1 VSVKESITDESR
13 INIRFMTILEPR
25 SLPEYGGGCGD
36 SYLVVG
42 SVSVIRVYSLVKMK
56 LLWSYSTRYIN
67 AIAVAKDENEIFLPK
82 NASRPVGSTK
92 IEQEGWIAIA
102 TSTMKMT
109 SDEVFGK
116 ESAGRG
122 SEENN
127 KKKNKNNKDKSKNDH
142 QENKKEHST
151 KQIQNQVM
159 NKTVFCIVFCMK

>member
-1 VSVKESITDESR
+1 VSVKESITDASR

-67 AIAVAKDENEIFLPK
+67 AIAVAKDEKEIFLPK
-82 NASRPVGSTK
+82 NATGPVGSTK

-116 ESAGRG
+116 ESTAGV
-122 SEENN
+122 EDN
-127 KKKNKNNKDKSKNDH
+127 KKKNKNSKDKSKTDN
-142 QENKKEHST
+142 ENKKEHSS

-159 NKTVFCIVFCMK
+159 NKTVLLLLSRTK